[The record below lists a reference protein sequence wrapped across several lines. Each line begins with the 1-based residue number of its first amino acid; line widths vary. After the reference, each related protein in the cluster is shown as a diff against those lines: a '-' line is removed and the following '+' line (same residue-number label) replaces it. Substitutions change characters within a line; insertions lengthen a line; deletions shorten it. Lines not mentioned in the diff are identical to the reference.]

1 MTSTLHDAIAAA
13 RAGDTERAQLIA
25 ATFVQNHPD
34 DPNAWYLMSQL
45 VDSDARRAAYLSKT
59 LSLAPEHPRAAAEYA
74 ALTAQPVAVPADEIP
89 SFIASAIDE
98 AADADLIDEIP
109 PFAAEFE
116 EEVVVVEEFVGDV
129 PEEIPPFLIETAE
142 AEDEAE
148 DEDQATPIV
157 AQPLVE
163 TIVVEEAATAPVLEI
178 EPPLITATDLS
189 PAAISEAADRAV
201 AAAEA
206 RKRQAEAGQAPEWLQ
221 PLGPQAVP
229 AARPAPRAAVPPA
242 AVPPAAQPTV
252 HATGTVQARRAP
264 ARKNHGDQA
273 LTVLLAILSLLTI
286 LALGLLLYLLIG

>member
-116 EEVVVVEEFVGDV
+116 EEVVVVEEFVDDV
-129 PEEIPPFLIETAE
+129 PEEIPPFMVETA
-142 AEDEAE
+142 EAE